1 YCQAP
6 RYQHAG
12 HHCSRDAGDCKHRGT
27 WRRRWTGRRNRG
39 VAHGSRHLSRLLCSH
54 RASQHVLLRCRVASV
69 SPHCLLT
76 RCCVHRPHRVG
87 KAGHCRRGHLS
98 MIKRAF
104 DIVAAFFG
112 LLVFSPLLA
121 AVMLGI
127 WLQDRQ
133 SPFYIAPRAARG
145 GGEFRMVKFRSMVT
159 NADKIGGSSTAASD
173 RRITP
178 IGHFVRAYK
187 LDELIQLWNVLK
199 GDMSLVGPRPQV
211 LSDAALYTRAEKRML
226 SVRPGITDLASIVF
240 SDEGEILKGSA
251 DPDLLYNQII
261 RPWKSRL
268 ALAYIDHQ
276 SLSIDLWLILLTLL
290 VVVSRTT
297 ALRRLGML
305 LRAWKL
311 DALVIRMATRQ
322 EPLLAYPPPGAEVV
336 VQHL

>member
-1 YCQAP
+1 
-6 RYQHAG
+6 
-12 HHCSRDAGDCKHRGT
+12 
-27 WRRRWTGRRNRG
+27 
-39 VAHGSRHLSRLLCSH
+39 
-54 RASQHVLLRCRVASV
+54 
-69 SPHCLLT
+69 
-76 RCCVHRPHRVG
+76 
-87 KAGHCRRGHLS
+87 

-104 DIVAAFFG
+104 DIFAAFFG
-112 LLVFSPLLA
+112 LLVFSPLLG

-145 GGEFRMVKFRSMVT
+145 GGEFRMVKFRSMVA

-211 LSDAALYTRAEKRML
+211 LSDAALYTVAERRML
-226 SVRPGITDLASIVF
+226 SVRPGITDPASIVF

-268 ALAYIDHQ
+268 ALAYIDHL
-276 SLSIDLWLILLTLL
+276 SLSIDLWLIVLTVL
-290 VVVSRTT
+290 VVVSRTA
-297 ALRRLGML
+297 ALGALGKL
-305 LRAWKL
+305 LQTWKL
-311 DALVIRMATRQ
+311 DPLMIRMATRQ
-322 EPLLAYPPPGAEVV
+322 EPLLAYPPPGAEAV

>member
-1 YCQAP
+1 
-6 RYQHAG
+6 
-12 HHCSRDAGDCKHRGT
+12 
-27 WRRRWTGRRNRG
+27 
-39 VAHGSRHLSRLLCSH
+39 
-54 RASQHVLLRCRVASV
+54 
-69 SPHCLLT
+69 
-76 RCCVHRPHRVG
+76 
-87 KAGHCRRGHLS
+87 

-104 DIVAAFFG
+104 DIFAACFG

-133 SPFYIAPRAARG
+133 SPFYIAPRVARG
-145 GGEFRMVKFRSMVT
+145 GGEFRMIKFRSMVT

-178 IGHFVRAYK
+178 IGHFVRDYK

-211 LSDAALYTRAEKRML
+211 LSDAALYTSVEGRML

-240 SDEGEILKGSA
+240 SDEGEILKGSG

-268 ALAYIDHQ
+268 ALAYIDHR
-276 SLSIDLWLILLTLL
+276 SLAIDLWLIVLTVL
-290 VVVSRTT
+290 VVVSRSA
-297 ALRRLGML
+297 ALGRLGKL

-311 DALVIRMATRQ
+311 DPLVIRMATRQ
-322 EPLLAYPPPGAEVV
+322 VPLLAYPPPGAEVV